1 MEFRVNAASERY
13 LKRLAPRM
21 EGWLD
26 IYSARVIA
34 RLLEHQS
41 ASDLHGGLLEIGV
54 HHGKLFLLMALNAR
68 PGEALLACDLF
79 GMQEENVDRS
89 GEGDRAVFL
98 ANAKRAGIDPSRI
111 TAMERNS
118 LTVRPEEISQAAGGP
133 IRFASI
139 DGGHTAEITA
149 NDLRLVD
156 ATLDPRGAVALDDV
170 FNQYWPDVA
179 AGLFRYLAGPEA
191 RLVPFAISQN
201 KTYLARKE
209 MAEEYR
215 EHLARNCKPGLQRR
229 KILLGNE
236 VLVLHALTMFDRAT
250 DRPLALDLMLR
261 GLRRRLG
268 AMR

>member
-1 MEFRVNAASERY
+1 MKFRVNAASERY
-13 LKRLAPRM
+13 LKDVAPRM

-34 RLLEHQS
+34 RLLEHQ
-41 ASDLHGGLLEIGV
+41 AVAGLAGGLLEIGV

-89 GEGDRAVFL
+89 GKGDRAVFL
-98 ANAKRAGIDPSRI
+98 ENAARAGVDPSRI
-111 TAMERNS
+111 TVMERNS
-118 LTVRPEEISQAAGGP
+118 LTVRPEEILEAAGGP
-133 IRFASI
+133 VRFASI
-139 DGGHTAEITA
+139 DGGHTVEATA

-156 ATLDPRGAVALDDV
+156 ATLHPQGAVVLDDV

-179 AGLFRYLAGPEA
+179 AGLFRYLAEPEA

-201 KTYLARKE
+201 KTYLARAE
-209 MAEEYR
+209 MADAYR
-215 EHLARNCKPGLQRR
+215 EHLARSCRPGLQRP
-229 KILLGNE
+229 KILLGRE

-250 DRPLALDLMLR
+250 DRPLALDLLVR
-261 GLRRRLG
+261 GLRRRLAG
-268 AMR
+268 KR